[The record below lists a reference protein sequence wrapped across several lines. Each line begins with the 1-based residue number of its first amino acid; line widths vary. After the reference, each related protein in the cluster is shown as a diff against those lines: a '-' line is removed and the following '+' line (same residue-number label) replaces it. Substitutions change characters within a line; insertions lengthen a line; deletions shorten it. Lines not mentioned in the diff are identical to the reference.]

1 MITAYPCMEQG
12 HSWTYQLL
20 ADLPQT
26 YTDSQLKKV
35 KLAVEFLPMR
45 TEQEDNW
52 EYLHRW
58 AGTDHAAVPVEGSA
72 VLSGVRNG
80 HAA

>member
-1 MITAYPCMEQG
+1 MLIHNP
-12 HSWTYQLL
+12 
-20 ADLPQT
+20 
-26 YTDSQLKKV
+26 KKV

-72 VLSGVRNG
+72 VPSGVRNG
-80 HAA
+80 HVA